1 MDEKALRRIARESGV
16 TDIET
21 VLAERLS
28 ASDLHSLLLGVFD
41 RRARKTAAAA
51 LLQAYRENRFVKP
64 SVIDP
69 GRFLEFDRLALSLL
83 PPGFQALELSPV
95 SPLGSCSA
103 LAPVSQNNVVSA
115 LRGTEV
121 VADST
126 SLLALECAS
135 RRQALL
141 EHDRR
146 SRERVKLCASH
157 RQLRAQPFDD
167 PKFSAHFRLF
177 GLVTAG
183 RDEGGFKFETDSLRE
198 HIGFYLALLDGGL
211 ALKKQARRIEAFLT
225 DWSGEHADLLK
236 REVLEPLAA
245 GHPRIAFAFAPE
257 RTAARHYYD
266 RICFN
271 IRLSAEDGSTGPPA
285 YDVLVDGGFTD
296 WTRKLL
302 NNGKER
308 LLTSGIGAELF
319 LKL

>member
-1 MDEKALRRIARESGV
+1 MDERALRRISRQAGV

-28 ASDLHSLLLGVFD
+28 ASDLQSLLLGVFE
-41 RRARKTAAAA
+41 RRVRKTSAAA

-64 SVIDP
+64 SALEP
-69 GRFLEFDRLALSLL
+69 GRILEFDRLALSLL
-83 PPGFQALELSPV
+83 PPGFRALELSPV
-95 SPLGSCSA
+95 APLGSCAA

-115 LRGTEV
+115 LRGTEI
-121 VADST
+121 VADAT
-126 SLLALECAS
+126 NLLALECAS

-141 EHDRR
+141 ERDRR
-146 SRERVKLCASH
+146 SRERVKLCASQ

-167 PKFSAHFRLF
+167 PKFSAHFKLF

-183 RDEGGFKFETDSLRE
+183 RDEGGFAFEAEALRE
-198 HIGFYLALLDGGL
+198 HIGFYLALLDRGL
-211 ALKKQARRIEAFLT
+211 ALKKQARRVEAFLT
-225 DWSGEHADLLK
+225 DWSGERTDLLK

-245 GHPRIAFAFAPE
+245 GHPRVAFAFAPE

-271 IRLSAEDGSTGPPA
+271 IRLAAEDGSAGPAA

-296 WTRKLL
+296 WTRRLL

-308 LLTSGIGAELF
+308 LLTSGLGTELF